1 MQNNTSM
8 MKQRLNEEKDKDP
21 EFLKRTICVL
31 ELPFVVDEQQVGNFF
46 KKCDGGVKRLEIIR
60 SGALVFS
67 AAFVE
72 FNKQKGKKKAIELSE
87 KVGQEYDVII
97 LSSEDFLE
105 DKIPTR
111 KEASKS
117 AGSKNTTGGPC
128 KNQ

>member
-1 MQNNTSM
+1 
-8 MKQRLNEEKDKDP
+8 
-21 EFLKRTICVL
+21 
-31 ELPFVVDEQQVGNFF
+31 
-46 KKCDGGVKRLEIIR
+46 LEIIR

-97 LSSEDFLE
+97 LSAEDFLE

-111 KEASKS
+111 KTVS
-117 AGSKNTTGGPC
+117 TGGAKAVNGPC